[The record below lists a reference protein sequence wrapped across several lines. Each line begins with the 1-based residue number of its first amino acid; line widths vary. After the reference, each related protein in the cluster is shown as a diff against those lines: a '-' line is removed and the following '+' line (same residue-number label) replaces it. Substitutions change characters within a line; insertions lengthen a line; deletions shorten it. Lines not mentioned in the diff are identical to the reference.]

1 MPDPA
6 KQLQAIYLAGFD
18 VEKFE
23 RYAKC
28 IGVTKGGC
36 IALLEAGVD
45 GLRMVGRPGWRMGE
59 VMGVLVEVGGKRAF
73 QAKSEV
79 VEATEERLAALE
91 SFEKELAELMA
102 ARA

>member
-6 KQLQAIYLAGFD
+6 KQLQSIYLDGFD

-23 RYAKC
+23 RYVKC

-59 VMGVLVEVGGKRAF
+59 VMGVLVEVGGRDGQSF
-73 QAKSEV
+73 P
-79 VEATEERLAALE
+79 ERLPFTHSQCWCRFLRTHHV
-91 SFEKELAELMA
+91 LAKAQLVW
-102 ARA
+102 